1 MKGLSADHGK
11 GSGSALKGEA
21 FFEGGRW
28 PSVREGI
35 VLLTAGRPL
44 LLQSKLRIQYELF
57 LSMLS
62 LK

>member
-28 PSVREGI
+28 PSVRERDCAPYSRQASASAEQ
-35 VLLTAGRPL
+35 VED
-44 LLQSKLRIQYELF
+44 SV
-57 LSMLS
+57 
-62 LK
+62 